1 MAIAWRNTYERYGVI
16 AKGLHWVVA
25 LLVSVQFATA
35 ALMAGACPGGGRG
48 PGPGEGL
55 LLGTHRSLG
64 LLLLALTAVRAL
76 WRWAAGLPH
85 WPPGLTPWERELSR
99 RADRALYGV
108 LWLLP
113 FSGLLQALGEGAAV
127 SFFGL
132 WELSRLAGAE
142 PALARVSVVGHRLGA
157 WALVAAVTVHL
168 GLVAKQQGVPR
179 DGPVRGRVPTQKKG
193 APEGA
198 PGAAGTDDPT

>member
-1 MAIAWRNTYERYGVI
+1 MMFGMPIVFFFAGMRHLGAGDASTLSTLEP
-16 AKGLHWVVA
+16 VV
-25 LLVSVQFATA
+25 T
-35 ALMAGACPGGGRG
+35 
-48 PGPGEGL
+48 
-55 LLGTHRSLG
+55 
-64 LLLLALTAVRAL
+64 LLLAYLFLGETL
-76 WRWAAGLPH
+76 
-85 WPPGLTPWERELSR
+85 
-99 RADRALYGV
+99 
-108 LWLLP
+108 
-113 FSGLLQALGEGAAV
+113 GLLQALGEGAAV

-142 PALARVSVVGHRLGA
+142 PALARVSVVGHRLAA

-198 PGAAGTDDPT
+198 PGTAGTDDPT

>member
-76 WRWAAGLPH
+76 WRWAAGLRDSAGR
-85 WPPGLTPWERELSR
+85 GLPMRGGRGVRRRSR
-99 RADRALYGV
+99 RRIRRGIR
-108 LWLLP
+108 
-113 FSGLLQALGEGAAV
+113 SAA
-127 SFFGL
+127 
-132 WELSRLAGAE
+132 R
-142 PALARVSVVGHRLGA
+142 PARR
-157 WALVAAVTVHL
+157 
-168 GLVAKQQGVPR
+168 
-179 DGPVRGRVPTQKKG
+179 
-193 APEGA
+193 
-198 PGAAGTDDPT
+198 